1 MANKNLNNT
10 VELSKEVPIFTILN
24 TEEKGKDILI
34 LNTNTGYHLI
44 GLDSTTKGEINISF
58 DDEMAHSKKQLM
70 SLLKEINKVYDKAE
84 ISYTEKSNPVS
95 SYPAISKTDTTDL
108 YYKGFKV
115 LPEECVKKAL
125 DEHGIN
131 YDNLKY
137 IVVKLSN
144 DHASLEDAEATYA
157 ARMSSP
163 HLTEFED
170 DLKLQLESGAI
181 QNLGFVGP
189 AGTGKTETVKKLA
202 SAMGKNLLIMQG
214 SAGVEVGD
222 LISEFIPDESKPGH
236 FVLKRGILA
245 KAVENGDHAL
255 LDELN
260 MMDARVIAGCNSLTD
275 RTGIMTLADGST
287 IKRHPDFRL
296 YIALNAAYKG
306 TSELNEA
313 FKSRF
318 TWETFFDITKEQ
330 YMDWLSIYDFKNTKF
345 LDALYDASRKVKDR
359 FMNSHFETEITFR
372 SSDSFMKNLITAID
386 SGRSITDTLI
396 NRYFN
401 RCFINAAATVDAI
414 HEYELK
420 ELTDESKVWCKDI
433 YNAFKEGEDTTT
445 MVGTLKLEQE
455 PSLDDLGDFD
465 SFGDIPLDEA
475 GIPVEEEA
483 A

>member
-24 TEEKGKDILI
+24 TEDKGKTILV

-44 GLDSTTKGEINISF
+44 GLDATTKGEINISF
-58 DDEMAHSKKQLM
+58 DSEMAHSKKQLL
-70 SLLKEINKVYDKAE
+70 SLLKEIDTVFDKAD
-84 ISYTEKSNPVS
+84 ISYTEKTNPVS
-95 SYPAISKTDTTDL
+95 SFPAVSETDTKTL
-108 YYKGFKV
+108 YNKGFKV
-115 LPEECVKKAL
+115 LPEECVRKAL
-125 DEHGIN
+125 DDFGIN
-131 YDNLKY
+131 HDNLVY
-137 IVVKLSN
+137 NVVKLTN
-144 DHASLEDAEATYA
+144 DHATLEDAEATYA

-163 HLTEFED
+163 VLNEFES
-170 DLKLQLESGAI
+170 DLKLQLEAGSI
-181 QNLGFVGP
+181 QNIGFVGP

-202 SAMGKNLLIMQG
+202 SACGKNLLIMQG

-222 LISEFIPDESKPGH
+222 LISEFIPDETRPGA
-236 FVLKRGILA
+236 FKLKKGILSQA
-245 KAVENGDHAL
+245 IENGDHAL

-318 TWETFFDITKEQ
+318 SWETFFDITKEQ

-359 FMNSHFETEITFR
+359 FMNSHFETEVTFR
-372 SSDSFMKNLITAID
+372 SSDSFMKNLITAMD
-386 SGRSITDTLI
+386 AGVTITDSLM

-401 RCFINAAATVDAI
+401 RSFINAAATVDAI

-420 ELTDESKVWCKDI
+420 ELTDESKVLCKDLMS
-433 YNAFKEGEDTTT
+433 AFKEGENTAT

-455 PSLDDLGDFD
+455 ASLDDLGDFD

-475 GIPVEEEA
+475 GIPVEEAE
-483 A
+483 

>member
-1 MANKNLNNT
+1 MANKNINNT
-10 VELSKEVPIFTILN
+10 VELAKEVPIFTILN
-24 TEEKGKDILI
+24 TEEKGKDVLI

-44 GLDSTTKGEINISF
+44 GIDTTTKGEVNISF
-58 DDEMAHSKKQLM
+58 DDEMSHSKKQLM
-70 SLLKEINKVYDKAE
+70 SLLKEINSVFDKAE
-84 ISYTEKSNPVS
+84 ISYTEKSNPIS
-95 SYPAISKTDTTDL
+95 SYPSVSKTDTKSL
-108 YYKGFKV
+108 YNKGFKV
-115 LPEECVKKAL
+115 LPEECVRKAL
-125 DEHGIN
+125 DDFGVSH
-131 YDNLKY
+131 DNLVY
-137 IVVKLSN
+137 LTVKLSN
-144 DHASLEDAEATYA
+144 EHASLTDAEVSYA

-163 HLTEFED
+163 VLTEFEE

-181 QNLGFVGP
+181 QNIGFVGP

-202 SAMGKNLLIMQG
+202 SACGKNLLIMQG
-214 SAGVEVGD
+214 SSGVEVGD
-222 LISEFIPDESKPGH
+222 LISEFIPDESRPGA
-236 FVLKRGILA
+236 FKLKKGILSQA
-245 KAVENGDHAL
+245 IENGDHAL

-275 RTGIMTLADGST
+275 RTGIMTLADGTT

-318 TWETFFDITKEQ
+318 SWETFFDITKEQ

-359 FMNSHFETEITFR
+359 FMNSHFETEVTFR
-372 SSDSFMKNLITAID
+372 SSDSFMKNLITAMD
-386 SGRSITDTLI
+386 SGKSITETLM

-401 RCFINAAATVDAI
+401 RAFINAAATVDAI

-420 ELTDESKVWCKDI
+420 ELTDESKVYCKDLF
-433 YNAFKEGEDTTT
+433 NAFMEGEASQA
-445 MVGTLKLEQE
+445 MVGQLKLEQE
-455 PSLDDLGDFD
+455 ASLDDLGDFD

-475 GIPVEEEA
+475 GIPVEEVE
-483 A
+483 